1 MSSYFSEL
9 DPSFNYWDSFKIGDF
24 DNNGLNTGQ
33 FENDIYHMDFDK
45 EFEIISTNTKSPPT
59 SINEIL
65 EDGSPFNKTRIRI
78 KLPSTS
84 FNNTESDT
92 KHNAKPSENH
102 KTKSKVRKKKKKRKR
117 PSKSKPG
124 NRRKENRMSSM
135 IFGLRRMMEIIS
147 MPGRNLARN
156 LGVFARLFQR

>member
-65 EDGSPFNKTRIRI
+65 EDASPFNKTTIRI
-78 KLPSTS
+78 KLPSSSLNKTDVS
-84 FNNTESDT
+84 I
-92 KHNAKPSENH
+92 KHNAKPSKKH
-102 KTKSKVRKKKKKRKR
+102 KTKSKVRKKKKRRR
-117 PSKSKPG
+117 PTKSKPG
-124 NRRKENRMSSM
+124 TRRKGNRMSSVISGM
-135 IFGLRRMMEIIS
+135 RRMMEIIA